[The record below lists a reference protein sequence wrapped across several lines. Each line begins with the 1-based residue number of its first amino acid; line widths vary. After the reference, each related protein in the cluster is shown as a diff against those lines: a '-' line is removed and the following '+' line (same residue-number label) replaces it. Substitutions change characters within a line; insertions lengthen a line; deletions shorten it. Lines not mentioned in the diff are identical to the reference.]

1 MQDKLGPK
9 AFPLERLL
17 AIFEAILPD
26 DLVYR
31 SQTVDIL
38 TLVSPFVMSSRR
50 HVFASSRR
58 CASR

>member
-17 AIFEAILPD
+17 AIFEAILPENLED
-26 DLVYR
+26 R

-38 TLVSPFVMSSRR
+38 TLVRSASPSL
-50 HVFASSRR
+50 HDL
-58 CASR
+58 

>member
-26 DLVYR
+26 NLEKS

-38 TLVSPFVMSSRR
+38 SLVSPAYLCISSR
-50 HVFASSRR
+50 
-58 CASR
+58 